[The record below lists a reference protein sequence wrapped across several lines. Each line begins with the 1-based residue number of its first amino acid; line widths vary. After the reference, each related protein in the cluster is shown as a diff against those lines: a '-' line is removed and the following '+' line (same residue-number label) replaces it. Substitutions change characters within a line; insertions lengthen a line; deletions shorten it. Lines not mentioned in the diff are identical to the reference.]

1 MWAATWRVG
10 VGLALLTVLLIAQ
23 LGRHDDWF
31 PLGMLGQYA
40 EPRDPDGEV
49 LSTFLEGTTADGRT
63 VPITLTAAR
72 AGLTRV
78 ELETHLPELDADPT
92 LLRQVA
98 ETVEQRTPGL
108 DLVALQV
115 RQQVWILRD
124 GAVAGDPV
132 VRTVVT
138 WEQP

>member
-1 MWAATWRVG
+1 MWAAIWRVG
-10 VGLALLTVLLIAQ
+10 VGFALLTVLLIAQ

-40 EPRDPDGEV
+40 EPRAPDGEV
-49 LSTFLEGTTADGRT
+49 LSTFLEGVTADGRT
-63 VPITLTAAR
+63 VPITLTAAQ
-72 AGLTRV
+72 AGITRV
-78 ELETHLPELDADPT
+78 ELETHLPELDADPA

-115 RQQVWILRD
+115 RQRVWTLRD
-124 GAVAGDPV
+124 GGVASDPV
-132 VRTVVT
+132 VRTVVS